1 MTLTNFL
8 LIMIFTQLTIT
19 NILILKKEKEK

>member
-1 MTLTNFL
+1 MTFTNFL